1 MRDVAIVGI
10 GLSRWGEV
18 WDASLRTLWTEA
30 ALAALDDAG
39 LDRVDS
45 ITVGSMTPG
54 LFVGQEHLGALL
66 ADELGMAGVPATR
79 VESACAS
86 GGVALKTGFAEV
98 AAGLAD
104 IVLVT
109 GVEKMTDV
117 SGDECTAALAAAAD
131 AELEV
136 FYGATFPGLYAMMAR
151 AHMARWGTTREQLAM
166 VAVKNHRHGALN
178 PHAQYR
184 QEITVKD
191 VIESAMVA
199 EPLTILDCSPITDGA
214 AALVLAE
221 LGVARTI
228 AKGRPI
234 VRIAGVGQATDRIAL
249 QSRADLTTLLATTLA
264 AQRAFKMAGKTPND
278 IHLAEVH
285 DCFTIAEILV
295 VEALGLCQPG
305 QGGCQASSGRTALG
319 GEIPVNPSGGLKS
332 KGHPVGAT
340 GVAQAV
346 EITTQL
352 RGVAGKRQVAGARV
366 GLTQNMGGT
375 GASTVVHILEVAS

>member
-221 LGVARTI
+221 LGVARTM

-249 QSRADLTTLLATTLA
+249 QSRADLTTLPATTLA

-319 GEIPVNPSGGLKS
+319 GEIPVNPSGGLKA

-352 RGVAGKRQVAGARV
+352 RGVAGKRQVAGARI

>member
-54 LFVGQEHLGALL
+54 LFVGQEHLGPLL

-214 AALVLAE
+214 AAVVLAE

-249 QSRADLTTLLATTLA
+249 QSRADLTTLPATTLA

-295 VEALGLCQPG
+295 VEALGFCKPG

>member
-1 MRDVAIVGI
+1 VRDVAIVGV

-39 LDRVDS
+39 LDRVDA
-45 ITVGSMTPG
+45 ITVGCMTPG

-66 ADELGMAGVPATR
+66 ADELGMQGVPATR

-86 GGVALKTGFAEV
+86 GGVALRAGFAEV
-98 AAGLAD
+98 ASGLAD
-104 IVLVT
+104 VVLAT

-151 AHMARWGTTREQLAM
+151 AHMARWGTTREQLAA
-166 VAVKNHRHGALN
+166 VAVKNHKHGALN

-191 VIESAMVA
+191 VIESAKIA
-199 EPLTILDCSPITDGA
+199 EPLNILDCSPITDGA
-214 AALVLAE
+214 AAVVIAE
-221 LGVARTI
+221 VGMARKL

-234 VRIAGVGQATDRIAL
+234 VRIAGVGHATDRIAL
-249 QSRADLTTLLATTLA
+249 SSRPDMTALPATTLA
-264 AQRAFKMAGKTPND
+264 AERAFKMAGKSPKD
-278 IHLAEVH
+278 IQVAEVH
-285 DCFTIAEILV
+285 DCFTIAEIV
-295 VEALGLCQPG
+295 VLEALGFCKPG
-305 QGGCQASSGRTALG
+305 EGGRQAPSGRTALG
-319 GEIPVNPSGGLKS
+319 GELPVNPSGGLKS

-340 GVAQAV
+340 GVAQAA

-352 RGVAGKRQVAGARV
+352 RGEAGKRQVKGARV

>member
-1 MRDVAIVGI
+1 MRDVAIVGV

-86 GGVALKTGFAEV
+86 GGVALRTGFAEV
-98 AAGLAD
+98 ASGLAD
-104 IVLVT
+104 VVLVT

-117 SGDECTAALAAAAD
+117 SGDDCTSALAAAAD

-151 AHMARWGTTREQLAM
+151 AHMARFGTTREQLAM

-178 PHAQYR
+178 PRAQYR
-184 QEITVKD
+184 QEITVED
-191 VIESAMVA
+191 VIGSAKIA
-199 EPLTILDCSPITDGA
+199 EPLNILDCSPITDGA

-221 LGVARTI
+221 IGLARTL
-228 AKGRPI
+228 ARGRPV
-234 VRIAGVGQATDRIAL
+234 VRIAGVGHATDRIAL
-249 QSRADLTTLLATTLA
+249 QSRAEMTMLPSTTLA
-264 AQRAFKMAGKTPND
+264 VQRAMKMAGKTPSD
-278 IHLAEVH
+278 VHVAEVH
-285 DCFTIAEILV
+285 DCFTIAEIMVL
-295 VEALGLCQPG
+295 EALGFCKPG
-305 QGGCQASSGRTALG
+305 EGGAQASSGRTAIG
-319 GEIPVNPSGGLKS
+319 GELPVNPSGGLKS

-340 GVAQAV
+340 GVAQAG

-352 RGVAGKRQVAGARV
+352 RGDAGKRQVAGARV

>member
-39 LDRVDS
+39 LDHVDA
-45 ITVGSMTPG
+45 ITVGCMSPG
-54 LFVGQEHLGALL
+54 LFVGQEHLGGLMAG
-66 ADELGMAGVPATR
+66 ELGMPGVPATR

-86 GGVALKTGFAEV
+86 GGVALRTAFAEI

-104 IVLVT
+104 IVLAT

-117 SGDECTAALAAAAD
+117 SGDDCTAALAAAAD

-136 FYGATFPGLYAMMAR
+136 FPGATFPALYAMMAR

-166 VAVKNHRHGALN
+166 VAVKNHRHGSLN
-178 PHAQYR
+178 PHAQFR
-184 QEITVKD
+184 QQITVND
-191 VIESAMVA
+191 VLASAKIA
-199 EPLTILDCSPITDGA
+199 EPLNILDCSPITDGA
-214 AALVLAE
+214 AAVILADMAT
-221 LGVARTI
+221 ARTL
-228 AKGRPI
+228 AHGRPL
-234 VRIAGVGQATDRIAL
+234 VRIAGVGQASDHIAL
-249 QSRADLTTLLATTLA
+249 QSRPDMAAIPATTAA
-264 AQRAFKMAGKTPND
+264 AQRAFKMAGKTPENID
-278 IHLAEVH
+278 LAEVH
-285 DCFTIAEILV
+285 DCFTIAEIV
-295 VEALGLCQPG
+295 VLEALGLCPPG
-305 QGGCQASSGRTALG
+305 QGGRQAESGRTALG
-319 GEIPVNPSGGLKS
+319 GALPVNPSGGLKS

-346 EITTQL
+346 EIVTQL
-352 RGVAGKRQVAGARV
+352 RGAAGKRQVPGARV

>member
-54 LFVGQEHLGALL
+54 LFVGQEHLGPLL

-221 LGVARTI
+221 LGVARTM

-319 GEIPVNPSGGLKS
+319 GEIPVNPSGGLKA

-352 RGVAGKRQVAGARV
+352 WGAAGKRQVAGARV

>member
-1 MRDVAIVGI
+1 MRDVAIVGV

-18 WDASLRTLWTEA
+18 WDGSLRTLWTEA

-45 ITVGSMTPG
+45 ITVGCMTPG
-54 LFVGQEHLGALL
+54 LYVGQEHLGAMV

-86 GGVALKTGFAEV
+86 GGVALRTGFAEV

-104 IVLVT
+104 VVLVS

-131 AELEV
+131 AEVEV

-151 AHMARWGTTREQLAM
+151 AHMARWGTTREQLAA

-178 PHAQYR
+178 PHAQF
-184 QEITVKD
+184 QHEITVKD
-191 VIESAMVA
+191 VLASAKVA
-199 EPLTILDCSPITDGA
+199 EPLNILDCSPITDGA
-214 AALVLAE
+214 AAVVIADLATAKK
-221 LGVARTI
+221 LAR
-228 AKGRPI
+228 GRPV
-234 VRIAGVGQATDRIAL
+234 VRIAGVGHATDRIAL
-249 QSRADLTTLLATTLA
+249 QSRADMCALPATTLA
-264 AQRAFKMAGKTPND
+264 AERAFRMAGKSPRD
-278 IHLAEVH
+278 IQLAEVH
-285 DCFTIAEILV
+285 DCFTIAEIV
-295 VEALGLCQPG
+295 VLEALGFCAPG
-305 QGGCQASSGRTALG
+305 EGGKQAPSGRTALG
-319 GEIPVNPSGGLKS
+319 GELPVNPSGGLKA

-340 GVAQAV
+340 GVAQAI
-346 EITTQL
+346 EIVTQL
-352 RGVAGKRQVAGARV
+352 RGEAGKRQVKGARV

>member
-191 VIESAMVA
+191 VIESAKVA

-221 LGVARTI
+221 LGVARTM

-234 VRIAGVGQATDRIAL
+234 VRIAGVGQATDRMAL
-249 QSRADLTTLLATTLA
+249 QSRADLTTLPATTLA

-319 GEIPVNPSGGLKS
+319 GEIPVNPSGGLKA

-352 RGVAGKRQVAGARV
+352 WGAAGKRQVAGARV

>member
-1 MRDVAIVGI
+1 MRDVAIVGV

-86 GGVALKTGFAEV
+86 GGVALKVGFAEV

-191 VIESAMVA
+191 VIEAAKVA

-221 LGVARTI
+221 IGVARKL

-234 VRIAGVGQATDRIAL
+234 VRVAGVGQATDRIAL
-249 QSRADLTTLLATTLA
+249 QSRADLTTLPATTLA
-264 AQRAFKMAGKTPND
+264 AQRAFKMAGKTPTD
-278 IHLAEVH
+278 LHLAEVH
-285 DCFTIAEILV
+285 DCFTIAEIVV
-295 VEALGLCQPG
+295 VEALGLCKPG
-305 QGGCQASSGRTALG
+305 EGGCQASSGRTALG
-319 GEIPVNPSGGLKS
+319 GEVPVNPSGGLKA

-352 RGVAGKRQVAGARV
+352 RGAAGKRQVKGARV

>member
-1 MRDVAIVGI
+1 MREVAIIGV

-30 ALAALDDAG
+30 ALAALDDVG
-39 LDRVDS
+39 LDHVDS
-45 ITVGSMTPG
+45 ITVGCMTPG
-54 LFVGQEHLGALL
+54 LFVGQEHIGALL

-86 GGVALKTGFAEV
+86 GGAALAVGFAQV

-104 IVLVT
+104 IVLAT

-131 AELEV
+131 AEVEV

-151 AHMARWGTTREQLAM
+151 AHMARWGTTREQLAL

-178 PHAQYR
+178 PHAQFR
-184 QEITVKD
+184 HEITVKD
-191 VIESAMVA
+191 VLSSARVA
-199 EPLTILDCSPITDGA
+199 EPLNILDCSPITDGA
-214 AALVLAE
+214 AAVVIAE
-221 LGVARTI
+221 MGVARKL
-228 AKGRPI
+228 ARGRPL
-234 VRIAGVGQATDRIAL
+234 VRISGIGQATDRMAL
-249 QSRADLTTLLATTLA
+249 QSRPDLSALPATTLA
-264 AQRAFKMAGKTPND
+264 AERAFKMAGKAPTD
-278 IHLAEVH
+278 VQVAEVH
-285 DCFTIAEILV
+285 DCFTIAEIVV
-295 VEALGLCQPG
+295 VESLGFCRPG

-319 GEIPVNPSGGLKS
+319 GELPVNPSGGLKS

-340 GVAQAV
+340 GIAQAV

-352 RGVAGKRQVAGARV
+352 RGEAGPRQVNGARV

>member
-151 AHMARWGTTREQLAM
+151 AHMARWATTREQLAM

-191 VIESAMVA
+191 VIESAKVA

-221 LGVARTI
+221 LGVARTM

-319 GEIPVNPSGGLKS
+319 GEIPVNPSGGLKA

-352 RGVAGKRQVAGARV
+352 WGAAGKRQVAGARV

>member
-249 QSRADLTTLLATTLA
+249 QSRADLTTLPATTLA

-295 VEALGLCQPG
+295 IEALGLCQPG

-352 RGVAGKRQVAGARV
+352 RGVAGKRQVAGARI

>member
-39 LDRVDS
+39 LDRVDA

-191 VIESAMVA
+191 VIESAKVA
-199 EPLTILDCSPITDGA
+199 EPLNILDCSPITDGA

-221 LGVARTI
+221 LGVARTM
-228 AKGRPI
+228 ARGRPI
-234 VRIAGVGQATDRIAL
+234 VRIAGVGQATDHIAL
-249 QSRADLTTLLATTLA
+249 QSRADLTTLPATTLA

-278 IHLAEVH
+278 VHLAEVH

-295 VEALGLCQPG
+295 IEALGFCKPG
-305 QGGCQASSGRTALG
+305 EGGCQASSGRTALG

-352 RGVAGKRQVAGARV
+352 RGAAGKRQVAGARV

-375 GASTVVHILEVAS
+375 GASTVVHILEVAP

>member
-1 MRDVAIVGI
+1 MVSYGSGAGSDGFVWAVTERIDEVRAAAPATRDQLDNGKLYVELRHLRQAARQDPHGRVRGETMRDVAIVGV

-39 LDRVDS
+39 LDRVDA

-86 GGVALKTGFAEV
+86 GGVALKAGFAEV

-191 VIESAMVA
+191 VIESAKVA

-214 AALVLAE
+214 AARGVGGDGSGAHDGE
-221 LGVARTI
+221 GAPDRPDRRRRPGHRPHRPPVARRPDD
-228 AKGRPI
+228 AAGHHARSPARVQDGRQDPE
-234 VRIAGVGQATDRIAL
+234 RRSSRRGPRLLHHCRDRGGRGPRAL
-249 QSRADLTTLLATTLA
+249 Q
-264 AQRAFKMAGKTPND
+264 AG
-278 IHLAEVH
+278 
-285 DCFTIAEILV
+285 
-295 VEALGLCQPG
+295 
-305 QGGCQASSGRTALG
+305 
-319 GEIPVNPSGGLKS
+319 
-332 KGHPVGAT
+332 
-340 GVAQAV
+340 
-346 EITTQL
+346 
-352 RGVAGKRQVAGARV
+352 
-366 GLTQNMGGT
+366 
-375 GASTVVHILEVAS
+375 

>member
-1 MRDVAIVGI
+1 MRDVAIVGV

-86 GGVALKTGFAEV
+86 GGVALKVGFAEV

-191 VIESAMVA
+191 VIEAAKVA

-221 LGVARTI
+221 IGVARKL

-234 VRIAGVGQATDRIAL
+234 VRVAGVGQATDRIAL
-249 QSRADLTTLLATTLA
+249 QSRADLTTLPATTLA
-264 AQRAFKMAGKTPND
+264 AQRAFKMADKGPAD
-278 IHLAEVH
+278 VHLAEVH
-285 DCFTIAEILV
+285 DCFTIAEIVV
-295 VEALGLCQPG
+295 VEALGLCKPG
-305 QGGCQASSGRTALG
+305 EGGCQASSGRTALG
-319 GEIPVNPSGGLKS
+319 GELPVNPSGGLKS

-352 RGVAGKRQVAGARV
+352 RGAAGKRQVKGARV

>member
-39 LDRVDS
+39 LDRVDA

-104 IVLVT
+104 VVLVT

-191 VIESAMVA
+191 VIESAKVA

-214 AALVLAE
+214 AAVVLAE
-221 LGVARTI
+221 LGVARTM

-249 QSRADLTTLLATTLA
+249 QSRADLTTLPATTLA

-278 IHLAEVH
+278 VQVAEVH
-285 DCFTIAEILV
+285 DCFTIAEIVV
-295 VEALGLCQPG
+295 VEALGLCKPG
-305 QGGCQASSGRTALG
+305 EGGCQASSGRTALG
-319 GEIPVNPSGGLKS
+319 GELPVNPSGGLKS

-352 RGVAGKRQVAGARV
+352 RGAAGKRQVAGARV

-375 GASTVVHILEVAS
+375 GASTVVHILEVAP

>member
-1 MRDVAIVGI
+1 MREVAIVGV
-10 GLSRWGEV
+10 GLSKWGEV
-18 WDASLRTLWTEA
+18 WDSSLRTLWTDA

-39 LDRVDS
+39 LDHVDS
-45 ITVGSMTPG
+45 ITVGSMSPG

-66 ADELGMAGVPATR
+66 ADELGMPGVPATR

-86 GGVALKTGFAEV
+86 GGAALKAGFAEV

-104 IVLVT
+104 VVLAT

-117 SGDECTAALAAAAD
+117 SGDDCTAALAAAAD

-166 VAVKNHRHGALN
+166 VAVKNHKHGALN
-178 PHAQYR
+178 PHAQFR
-184 QEITVKD
+184 HEITVKD
-191 VIESAMVA
+191 VLASAKVA
-199 EPLTILDCSPITDGA
+199 EPLNILDCSPITDGA
-214 AALVLAE
+214 AAVVIAEMSIARKLA
-221 LGVARTI
+221 R
-228 AKGRPI
+228 GRPI

-249 QSRADLTTLLATTLA
+249 QSRDDITTLPATTLA
-264 AQRAFKMAGKTPND
+264 AERAFKMAGKTPKD
-278 IHLAEVH
+278 IQVAEVH
-285 DCFTIAEILV
+285 DCFTIAEIVV
-295 VEALGLCQPG
+295 VEALGFCKPG
-305 QGGCQASSGRTALG
+305 EGGCQASSGRTALG
-319 GEIPVNPSGGLKS
+319 GQLPVNPSGGLKS

-352 RGVAGKRQVAGARV
+352 RGAADKRQVKGARV

-375 GASTVVHILEVAS
+375 GASTVVHILEVTS

>member
-1 MRDVAIVGI
+1 MRDVAIVGV

-86 GGVALKTGFAEV
+86 GGVALKVGFAEV

-117 SGDECTAALAAAAD
+117 SGDECTTALAAAAD

-191 VIESAMVA
+191 VIEAAKVA

-221 LGVARTI
+221 IGVARKL

-234 VRIAGVGQATDRIAL
+234 VRVAGVGQATDRIAL
-249 QSRADLTTLLATTLA
+249 QSRADLTTLPATTLA
-264 AQRAFKMAGKTPND
+264 AQRAFKMAGKTPTD
-278 IHLAEVH
+278 LHLAEVH
-285 DCFTIAEILV
+285 DCFTIAEIVV
-295 VEALGLCQPG
+295 VEALGLCKPG
-305 QGGCQASSGRTALG
+305 EGGCQASSGRTALG
-319 GEIPVNPSGGLKS
+319 GEVPVNPSGGLKA

-352 RGVAGKRQVAGARV
+352 RGAAGKRQVKGARV

>member
-221 LGVARTI
+221 LGVARTM

-249 QSRADLTTLLATTLA
+249 QSRADLTTLPATTLA

-295 VEALGLCQPG
+295 IEALGLCQPG

-352 RGVAGKRQVAGARV
+352 RGVAGKRQVAGARI

>member
-1 MRDVAIVGI
+1 VRDVAIVGV

-39 LDRVDS
+39 LDRVDA
-45 ITVGSMTPG
+45 ITVGCMTPG

-66 ADELGMAGVPATR
+66 ADELGMNGIPATR

-86 GGVALKTGFAEV
+86 GGVALRAGFAEV
-98 AAGLAD
+98 ASGLAD
-104 IVLVT
+104 VVLAT

-151 AHMARWGTTREQLAM
+151 AHMARWGTTREQLAA
-166 VAVKNHRHGALN
+166 VAVKNHKHGALN

-191 VIESAMVA
+191 VIGSAKIA
-199 EPLTILDCSPITDGA
+199 EPLNILDCSPITDGA
-214 AALVLAE
+214 AAVVIAE
-221 LGVARTI
+221 VGMARKL

-234 VRIAGVGQATDRIAL
+234 VRIAGVGHATDRIAL
-249 QSRADLTTLLATTLA
+249 QSRADMTTLPATTLA
-264 AQRAFKMAGKTPND
+264 AERAFKMAGKSPKD
-278 IHLAEVH
+278 IQVAEVH
-285 DCFTIAEILV
+285 DCFTIAEIV
-295 VEALGLCQPG
+295 VLEALGFCRPG
-305 QGGCQASSGRTALG
+305 EGGRQAPSGRTALG
-319 GEIPVNPSGGLKS
+319 GELPVNPSGGLKS

-346 EITTQL
+346 EIATQL
-352 RGVAGKRQVAGARV
+352 RGTAGKRQVKGARV

>member
-1 MRDVAIVGI
+1 MRDVAIVGV

-18 WDASLRTLWTEA
+18 WDASLRTLWAEA
-30 ALAALDDAG
+30 ALTALGDAG
-39 LDRVDS
+39 LDHVDA
-45 ITVGSMTPG
+45 ITVGCMTPG
-54 LFVGQEHLGALL
+54 LFVGQEHIGALL

-86 GGVALKTGFAEV
+86 GGAALATAFAQVASGMADV
-98 AAGLAD
+98 VLA
-104 IVLVT
+104 T

-117 SGDECTAALAAAAD
+117 SGDECTSALAAAAD

-151 AHMARWGTTREQLAM
+151 AHMARWGTTREQLAL

-178 PHAQYR
+178 PHAQFR

-191 VIESAMVA
+191 VLSSARVA
-199 EPLTILDCSPITDGA
+199 EPLNILDCSPITDGA
-214 AALVLAE
+214 AAVVVAE
-221 LGVARTI
+221 LGVARKL
-228 AKGRPI
+228 ARGRPL
-234 VRIAGVGQATDRIAL
+234 VRITGVGQATDRMAL
-249 QSRADLTTLLATTLA
+249 QSRADITALPATTLA
-264 AQRAFKMAGKTPND
+264 AERAFKMAGRTPTD
-278 IHLAEVH
+278 IQVAEVH
-285 DCFTIAEILV
+285 DCFTIAEIVV
-295 VEALGLCQPG
+295 VESLGFCKPG

-319 GEIPVNPSGGLKS
+319 GQLPVNPSGGLKS

-340 GVAQAV
+340 GIGQAV

-352 RGVAGKRQVAGARV
+352 RGEAGPRQVAGARV

>member
-1 MRDVAIVGI
+1 MRDVAIVGV

-18 WDASLRTLWTEA
+18 WEASLRTLWTEA

-39 LDRVDS
+39 LDRVDA
-45 ITVGSMTPG
+45 ITVGSMSPG

-66 ADELGMAGVPATR
+66 ADELGMSGVPATR

-86 GGVALKTGFAEV
+86 GGAALKAGFAEV
-98 AAGLAD
+98 AAGLAEV
-104 IVLVT
+104 VLVT

-117 SGDECTAALAAAAD
+117 SGDDCTAALATAAD

-136 FYGATFPGLYAMMAR
+136 FFGATFPGLYAMMAR
-151 AHMARWGTTREQLAM
+151 AHMARYGTTREQLAM

-184 QEITVKD
+184 HEITVKD
-191 VIESAMVA
+191 VLESAKVA

-214 AALVLAE
+214 AAVVLAE
-221 LGVARTI
+221 MGVARKL
-228 AKGRPI
+228 AKGRPV
-234 VRIAGVGQATDRIAL
+234 VRIAGVGQATDRMAL
-249 QSRADLTTLLATTLA
+249 QSRTDLTTLPATTLA
-264 AQRAFKMAGKTPND
+264 AERAFKMAGKSPKD
-278 IHLAEVH
+278 VQVAEVH

-295 VEALGLCQPG
+295 VEALGFCKPG
-305 QGGCQASSGRTALG
+305 EGGCQASSGRTALG
-319 GEIPVNPSGGLKS
+319 GVIPVNPSGGLKS

-340 GVAQAV
+340 GVAQAA

-352 RGVAGKRQVAGARV
+352 RGAAGKRQVASARV

>member
-1 MRDVAIVGI
+1 MRDVAIVGV

-45 ITVGSMTPG
+45 ITVGSMAPG

-86 GGVALKTGFAEV
+86 GGVALKAGFAEV
-98 AAGLAD
+98 ASGLAD
-104 IVLVT
+104 VVLVT

-117 SGDECTAALAAAAD
+117 SGDDCTAALAAAAD

-136 FYGATFPGLYAMMAR
+136 FYGATFPGLYALMAR

-184 QEITVKD
+184 QEITVND
-191 VIESAMVA
+191 VIGSAKVA
-199 EPLTILDCSPITDGA
+199 EPLNILDCSPITDGA
-214 AALVLAE
+214 AAVVLAE
-221 LGVARTI
+221 IGVARRL
-228 AKGRPI
+228 ARGRPL
-234 VRIAGVGQATDRIAL
+234 VRIAGVGHATDRIAL
-249 QSRADLTTLLATTLA
+249 QSRADMTALPATTLA
-264 AQRAFKMAGKTPND
+264 AQRAFQMAGKTPKD
-278 IHLAEVH
+278 VQVAEVH
-285 DCFTIAEILV
+285 DCFTIAEIIV
-295 VEALGLCQPG
+295 VEALGFCKSG
-305 QGGCQASSGRTALG
+305 EGGVQAASGRTALG
-319 GEIPVNPSGGLKS
+319 GELPVNPSGGLKS
-332 KGHPVGAT
+332 KGHPVGAS

-352 RGVAGKRQVAGARV
+352 RGAAGKRQVEGARV